1 MNIWYFLLFVIKY
14 FYLFCKILFFIGL
27 LYQIGDLLYVSWKD
41 IYIFQ
46 VSFYD
51 YLKRFFIFYSLENSL
66 QNNNVLLYGV
76 SCGETKALIPLIPFI
91 QNKRY
96 SPLLMTHTRSSYNL
110 YCNSLDNIDTLLLPF
125 DNLLTMICLFT
136 LLQPSFLFVCERDIK
151 PYMLLCTK
159 LFRTKIVYINY
170 CEKHYSKRQLF
181 SNYFISAIADHI
193 LYQNSSSIIQHSN
206 HSHHSHHIV
215 GNLKWLATPSTNNSK
230 YPNLTFVIA
239 SANQNEF
246 PIHYSFICHFMKHL
260 PHARFIY
267 VPRYLDW
274 ELSLRNQISDLSH
287 FWITSK
293 EELVS
298 HETIHCSK
306 LTIVW
311 CYGLL
316 PYFLSKSHICLL
328 GNTFNVEPHKGGHNL
343 IEPAISS
350 NAIITGPS
358 YGTCK
363 DLAHN
368 LRIIYC
374 HDESDLLYKTDNAIQ
389 NKDYVSMGKLNL
401 RYVLNKRIKIK
412 QKITSC
418 FQDIFI

>member
-1 MNIWYFLLFVIKY
+1 MNIWYFLLLVINY
-14 FYLFCKILFFIGL
+14 FYLFCKILCFIGL
-27 LYQIGDLLYVSWKD
+27 LYQFGDLLYVSWKD
-41 IYIFQ
+41 IYVFQ

-51 YLKRFFIFYSLENSL
+51 YLKRFFIFYSLENISRK
-66 QNNNVLLYGV
+66 NNVLLYGV
-76 SCGETKALIPLIPFI
+76 SCGETKALVPLIPFI
-91 QNKRY
+91 QSKRY
-96 SPLLMTHTRSSYNL
+96 SPLLITHTRSSYNL
-110 YCNSLDNIDTLLLPF
+110 YSNSLDNIDTLLLPF
-125 DNLLTMICLFT
+125 DNLVNMICLFT
-136 LLQPSFLFVCERDIK
+136 LLQPSFLFICERDIK
-151 PYMLLCTK
+151 SCMLLCAK
-159 LFRTKIVYINY
+159 LFRTKIIYINY

-181 SNYFISAIADHI
+181 ANYFIYAIADHI
-193 LYQNSSSIIQHSN
+193 LYQNSGSITQYRQ
-206 HSHHSHHIV
+206 HIV

-246 PIHYSFICHFMKHL
+246 SIHYSFIRHFMKHL
-260 PHARFIY
+260 PHASFIY

-274 ELSLRNQISDLSH
+274 EDSLRNQISDLSH

-374 HDESDLLYKTDNAIQ
+374 NDETDLLYKTDSVIQ
-389 NKDYVSMGKLNL
+389 NKEFVSIGKFNFQ
-401 RYVLNKRIKIK
+401 YVLNKQINVK

-418 FQDIFI
+418 FENIFI